1 MDLTAISR
9 NCSLVDIGREE
20 ALRAQALD
28 AVPPQAEVE
37 VGLGGREL
45 SQRCSSAD
53 RGMLVI

>member
-1 MDLTAISR
+1 M
-9 NCSLVDIGREE
+9 GREE
-20 ALRAQALD
+20 ALGAQALD
-28 AVPPQAEVE
+28 AAPPQAEVE